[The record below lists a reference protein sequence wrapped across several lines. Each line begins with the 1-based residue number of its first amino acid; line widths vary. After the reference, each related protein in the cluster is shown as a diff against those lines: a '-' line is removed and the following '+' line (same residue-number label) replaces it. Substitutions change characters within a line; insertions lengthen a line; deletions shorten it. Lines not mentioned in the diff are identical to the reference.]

1 MQKIANTEQLNQE
14 LREILAYTRMPRPER
29 RRIASDLFGLAERVA
44 GERLA
49 SRGTPLYGHDS
60 EATAYNVD
68 DYPYSFKLRC
78 KIRYWLEMQP
88 KKGFR
93 FVSQTENPKT
103 GRWNKPKASTYAK
116 FGGAMYLDSQKHVQ
130 WTGIG
135 EYTKDSDVLEFV
147 KDFPKADFRIL
158 REFAKAKV
166 KYLERAVAG
175 EVAFAIN
182 GVRQPVTEE
191 DIGRYRAELET
202 WQTIAKLIH

>member
-1 MQKIANTEQLNQE
+1 MQKIANTAE
-14 LREILAYTRMPRPER
+14 LSRELHEVLAYTRTPSPER
-29 RRIASDLFGLAERVA
+29 RRIASQLFGLAERVA

-60 EATAYNVD
+60 EQTAYVVD

-93 FVSQTENPKT
+93 FMSQTENPKT

-116 FGGAMYLDSQKHVQ
+116 LGGCMYLDAQKHVK
-130 WTGIG
+130 WAGLTEYANDG
-135 EYTKDSDVLEFV
+135 EVLNFV

-158 REFAKAKV
+158 REFTSAKI
-166 KYLERAVAG
+166 KYLEKAAAG
-175 EVAFAIN
+175 QVVWTMN
-182 GVRQPVTEE
+182 GVPKPNSEE
-191 DIGRYRAELET
+191 DIGRWRAELEN
-202 WQTIAKLIH
+202 WQAIDRLL